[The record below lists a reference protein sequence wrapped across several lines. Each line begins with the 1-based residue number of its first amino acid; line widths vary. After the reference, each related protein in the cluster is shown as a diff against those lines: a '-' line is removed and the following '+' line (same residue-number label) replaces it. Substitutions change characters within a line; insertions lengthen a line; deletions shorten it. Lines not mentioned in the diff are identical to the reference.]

1 MIIVD
6 TGVLYALADHADA
19 HHRAC
24 ADWLRATADELIVP
38 SLVITEA
45 AYLIGSR
52 GGGAAAEALFLEAL
66 VPGGR
71 FQIAELDPATD
82 LPRIVALVRTYANL
96 PLGTVDVTVIAV
108 AERYGT
114 DTIATVDRRDFS
126 IVRPAH
132 VAAFTLTP
140 DLAYPTSGRG

>member
-6 TGVLYALADHADA
+6 TGVLYALADHTDA

-24 ADWLRATADELIVP
+24 TDWLRTTREELTVP

-45 AYLIGSR
+45 AYLIGTR
-52 GGGAAAEALFLEAL
+52 GGATAEALFLEAL

-82 LPRIVALVRTYANL
+82 LPRMAALVRKYANL
-96 PLGTVDVTVIAV
+96 PLGTVDATVIAI
-108 AERYGT
+108 AERRAV

-132 VAAFTLTP
+132 ISAFTLTP
-140 DLAYPTSGRG
+140 DLA